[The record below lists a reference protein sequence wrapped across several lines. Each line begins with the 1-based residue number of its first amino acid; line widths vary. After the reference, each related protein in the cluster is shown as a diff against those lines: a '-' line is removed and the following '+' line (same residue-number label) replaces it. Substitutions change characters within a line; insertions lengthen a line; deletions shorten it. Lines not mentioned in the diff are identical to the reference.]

1 MRSCARAGLAA
12 MRAPSAAVLLAV
24 SLAAVVLLASGKD
37 PVFVAGTMVR
47 QLQDQTVLCDIVN
60 AAAAYALIAFAAS
73 FAFAMGLF
81 NIGVEG
87 QYRVAA
93 VTAAVAGAE
102 LPAPPGTRVV
112 LVVLVAMAVGGA
124 YAAIPALLKVF
135 RGVHEVISSI
145 MLNAV
150 AAGIVAYMAGEQ
162 GWGVLNGNNIGTKT
176 MPPDGAVGSFSFGF
190 GKVFGLS
197 LLALVVAAGYWAT
210 LSRTR
215 FGFELLASGESETA
229 ARAGGVDAKRM
240 TVAAMALSGAVAGLA
255 ALPELTSR
263 DHSYLVTSTAGYGFA
278 GIAVALIGRGHPVGV
293 AAGALLWAFLDKSAV
308 ALDAVSVPKEIVL
321 ILQGTAV
328 LAVLIAYELDRRFE
342 AAQAQRQARTA
353 VVGAA

>member
-1 MRSCARAGLAA
+1 MRNRLNRLTALLA
-12 MRAPSAAVLLAV
+12 PLGAVLLALV
-24 SLAAVVLLASGKD
+24 LAALILAVSGKD
-37 PVFVAGTMVR
+37 PVFVAGTMLG
-47 QLQDQTVLCDIVN
+47 QLRDESVVCDIVN
-60 AAAAYALIAFAAS
+60 ASAAYALIAVAAS
-73 FAFAMGLF
+73 LGFKMGLF

-93 VTAAVAGAE
+93 VTASVVGAE
-102 LPAPPGTRVV
+102 LPAPPGTRVA
-112 LVVLVAMAVGGA
+112 LIVLVAMAVGGA

-150 AAGIVAYMAGEQ
+150 AVGIVAYMAGEQ

-176 MPPDGAVGSFSFGF
+176 IPPDGWVGSFGFGS
-190 GKVFGLS
+190 GKVFGLA
-197 LLALVVAAGYWAT
+197 LAAVVVGAGYWVA

-215 FGFELLASGESETA
+215 FGFELLASGESPSA
-229 ARAGGVDAKRM
+229 AQAGGVDARRM
-240 TVAAMALSGAVAGLA
+240 IVTAMVLSGAIAGLA

-263 DHSYLVTSTAGYGFA
+263 DHSYLVTSTAGYGFT
-278 GIAVALIGRGHPVGV
+278 GIAVALIGRGHPVGI

-328 LAVLIAYELDRRFE
+328 LAVVIAYELARRFE
-342 AAQAQRQARTA
+342 AAQAQRRVRTA
-353 VVGAA
+353 MGAA